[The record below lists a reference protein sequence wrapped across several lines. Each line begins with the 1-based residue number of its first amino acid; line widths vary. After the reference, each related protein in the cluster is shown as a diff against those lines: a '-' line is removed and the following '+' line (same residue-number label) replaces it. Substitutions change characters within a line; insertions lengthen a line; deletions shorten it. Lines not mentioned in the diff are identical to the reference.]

1 LTALSP
7 MNYNEPSTKRKDST
21 MYLSVII
28 PCYNEEKVIRLTHQ
42 ALHKVLDADAQ
53 TRNYRYQ
60 MIFINDGSH
69 DKTADILKELCE
81 QDPCS
86 RYISFSRNFGKESAM
101 LAGLQ
106 YSEGECVVIMDADMQ
121 HPPELIPTLLSYYEE
136 GYDQVVTKRT
146 RTGDAKR
153 KTLLA
158 KLYYK
163 IVNSMIDVQLDD
175 GVGDF
180 RLLSRNAASA
190 LLSLTEYNRFS
201 KGLFSWIGFK
211 TKVIEMENN
220 KRAAG
225 ETKWSL
231 RSLLHYGIEGI
242 ISFNNK
248 PLRLCFY
255 FGTILIS
262 LSIIYVLY
270 LLYSYMRYGIDTP
283 GYFTTIS
290 AILFIGGIQLFCI
303 AILGEYIGRIYYEV
317 KRRPHYI
324 IDETNLD
331 QKPYRRR

>member
-1 LTALSP
+1 
-7 MNYNEPSTKRKDST
+7 
-21 MYLSVII
+21 MYLSVIV
-28 PCYNEEKVIRLTHQ
+28 PCYNEEKVIRLTHE
-42 ALHKVLDADAQ
+42 ALHKVLDADSASHG
-53 TRNYRYQ
+53 YDYQ
-60 MIFINDGSH
+60 LIFVNDGSR
-69 DKTADILKELCE
+69 DNTINILKELCD
-81 QDPCS
+81 QDSCS
-86 RYISFSRNFGKESAM
+86 HYLSFSRNFGKESAM

-106 YSEGECVVIMDADMQ
+106 YSEGECIVIMDADLQ
-121 HPPELIPTLLSYYEE
+121 HPPELIPTLISYYEE

-146 RTGDAKR
+146 RTGDKKR

-163 IVNSMIDVQLDD
+163 IVNSLIDVQLDD

-180 RLLSRNAASA
+180 RLLSRNAAQA

-211 TKVIEMENN
+211 TKVIEMENSP
-220 KRAAG
+220 RAAG
-225 ETKWSL
+225 DTKWSI

-248 PLRLCFY
+248 PLRICFY
-255 FGTILIS
+255 LGTFLIS
-262 LSIIYVLY
+262 ISVVYILY

-290 AILFIGGIQLFCI
+290 AILLLGGVQLFCI

-324 IDETNLD
+324 VDETNMD
-331 QKPYRRR
+331 TKPYRKIR